1 MRVLKLTFG
10 GIIMSKK
17 PDIPTITFPTLCKR
31 ILGAVRYTANTV
43 PVFVCSRNGC
53 IRITAVP
60 HCQDAS
66 RWLSPKGSTSHM
78 PIVEYVYP
86 IFDDGSMVIN
96 PGTEDQTS
104 CFGFSALKTA
114 HCLEVKNPA
123 ALGATILSGT
133 DNDPQMDK
141 LYTYDAGYAKRQGA
155 VSMRIVYWPDGA
167 SLEAMQLFADIIVC
181 VSGADQQDDLKCAM
195 AAIPAVEHYLKKASS
210 RHTLNGDHSRS
221 PEPQHTAIV
230 SCGKRN
236 RSILEEYEKRFG
248 H

>member
-43 PVFVCSRNGC
+43 PVFICSRNGC

-141 LYTYDAGYAKRQGA
+141 LYTYDAGYAKQ
-155 VSMRIVYWPDGA
+155 SESDEIHID
-167 SLEAMQLFADIIVC
+167 
-181 VSGADQQDDLKCAM
+181 
-195 AAIPAVEHYLKKASS
+195 
-210 RHTLNGDHSRS
+210 N
-221 PEPQHTAIV
+221 AIV
-230 SCGKRN
+230 LHYFDKPLNSFTGIYTGLIGDNGPVHCVCH
-236 RSILEEYEKRFG
+236 ITT
-248 H
+248 